1 MTKQEILARIN
12 EIENQ
17 MWLESMADF
26 MNWTLYRKLEDERR
40 NLKRELENI
49 ED

>member
-12 EIENQ
+12 EIEKQ

-40 NLKRELENI
+40 NLKRELEKI
-49 ED
+49 EG